1 MARKSKTKRSTD
13 KTKPAAQME
22 ANTES
27 LPGANTKSVP
37 NFLDASHF
45 GHKSVEDFEIWL
57 STLMGGT
64 DWERQVD
71 AFSDETC

>member
-1 MARKSKTKRSTD
+1 MATKSKTKRSTS
-13 KTKPAAQME
+13 KTKPQAS
-22 ANTES
+22 TES
-27 LPGANTKSVP
+27 LPEANTVSVP
-37 NFLDASHF
+37 TNYVEASYF
-45 GHKSVEDFEIWL
+45 GHRSLEDFEIWL

>member
-1 MARKSKTKRSTD
+1 
-13 KTKPAAQME
+13 ME

-27 LPGANTKSVP
+27 LAEAKTLSGPTNYVE
-37 NFLDASHF
+37 ASHF
-45 GHKSVEDFEIWL
+45 GHRSVEDFEIWL